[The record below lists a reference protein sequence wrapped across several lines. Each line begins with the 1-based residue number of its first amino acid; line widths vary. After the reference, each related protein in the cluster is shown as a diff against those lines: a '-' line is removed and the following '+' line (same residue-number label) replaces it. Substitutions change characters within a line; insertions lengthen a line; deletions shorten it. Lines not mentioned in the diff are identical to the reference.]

1 MDGQFWVTLLKILIF
16 FPFIIAL
23 ILIFGKLGTK
33 LNLGTSNKYMK
44 VLERLPL
51 SKENSLAIVKVG
63 DKGYLMSSSTG
74 KIEILKELDSVEIET
89 IKDIN
94 EVNLEQL
101 NKTIKNIN
109 LKSLNLSS
117 LSKRQLKKESEQ

>member
-1 MDGQFWVTLLKILIF
+1 MDGQFWITLLKILIF

-33 LNLGTSNKYMK
+33 FNLGTSNKYMK

-51 SKENSLAIVKVG
+51 SKDNSLAIVKVG

-74 KIEILKELDSVEIET
+74 KIEILKELDSVELET
-89 IKDIN
+89 IKDIT
-94 EVNLEQL
+94 EINLEQL
-101 NKTIKNIN
+101 NKTMKSIN

>member
-1 MDGQFWVTLLKILIF
+1 MDGQFWVTLLKIMIF

-33 LNLGTSNKYMK
+33 FNLGTGNKYMK

-51 SKENSLAIVKVG
+51 SKDNSLAIVKVG

-74 KIEILKELDSVEIET
+74 KIEILKELDSVEINT

-101 NKTIKNIN
+101 NRTIKNIN